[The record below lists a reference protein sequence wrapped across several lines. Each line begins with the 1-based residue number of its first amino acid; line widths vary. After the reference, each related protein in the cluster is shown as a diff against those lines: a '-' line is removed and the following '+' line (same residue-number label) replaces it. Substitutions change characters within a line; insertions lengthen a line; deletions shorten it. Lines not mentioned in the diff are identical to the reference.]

1 MVQEFLQRCLLLD
14 LETSR
19 AERNVEARILKIGA
33 LYRGRCYEWHGKPA
47 LADALAR
54 LDELAAGADFVL
66 GHNVL
71 AHDLPILARSAPRL
85 ALLGKPVI
93 DTLLLS
99 PLAFPENPYHRLVK
113 GYKLARDA
121 ASDPVA
127 DARLAGELFADEWR
141 SFAKRAEGEPARL
154 AFYAFCFG
162 DLRGLAEAF
171 SLLAGRPPMD
181 IREAGEYLATSLHGE
196 VCSRA
201 LTRLAASGLARPEDR
216 PSWAFAAAWLRVAGG
231 SSVLPRWVAEQYP
244 STVGLLVALRSRPC
258 PGLGCDYC
266 SASHDLKGR
275 LRRFFDLAEFR
286 SLPEAPGGGSLQRHL
301 VDRGLQG
308 TPLLAILPT
317 GGGKSL
323 CYQLPALIRH
333 DQRGLL
339 TIVIS
344 PLQAL
349 MQDQVEQ
356 LNDRSCGRAAAVNG
370 LLTPPERGAV
380 LEKVRLGEVAILY
393 VSPEQLRNSSF
404 RNTIEQRE
412 IGGWVFDEAHC
423 LSKWGHDFRPDYLYA
438 SRFIRELAALQGRPV
453 PPIACFTATAKPDV
467 RGEIVQHFKAEL
479 GIDLEELGGNLRRQ
493 ELAFAVERVSPATKL
508 PRILRALREQQAEG
522 AGSAAVVYFSTRAGA
537 ERAAC
542 SLAEKGVPAVAFHAG
557 IRPPDKR
564 RIVADFVRGDLPVVC
579 ATNAFGMGIDKKDVR
594 LVLHADIPGSLESYL
609 QEAGRAGRD
618 RQPARCLLL
627 FSQPDVERQFRL
639 AAESRL
645 SRRDINQILRGLR
658 RLADPRRG
666 RGAND
671 LQVVVTSGELLAG
684 EDVETSFDARDRG
697 ADTKVK
703 TAVAWLER
711 AKLVERHQ
719 NHTRVF
725 QGRPLVATLEEAAR
739 RIDLITPPLSPSRRA
754 LWLAILSAIFNCEP
768 DEGLTADQLA
778 ELPRPKTAKQGQG
791 EETGSDDGGREQ
803 RDQAERERG
812 EDENQDKDKEE
823 EGDREEGEEEKNDEK
838 AGEKVLRILHQMA
851 ELRLIESGMRLTAYV
866 QPGGKRSSRAVFEE
880 LCEIEREM
888 LATLAAEA
896 PEAGDGTLRPLSLRR
911 LNKSVLDRLPGRA
924 PRSHPA
930 DLRRL
935 LQSLSREGKARP
947 GRPGSLDLI
956 FRSRLHYGLRLDS
969 GWPEIDELSRRRQEI
984 ASRVLTELID
994 RAPAASSGAVLVEFG
1009 IADLIAA
1016 LAQDLRLGPEID
1028 KPLPAVE
1035 RALLFLHEQKVIQL
1049 QHGLAVFRQA
1059 MTIRIP
1065 RPQEKRQPF
1074 TKKNYLDLSDHYAE
1088 RTFQIHVMARY
1099 AELGLTG
1106 GQRAL
1111 ELVDDYFELDKQSLI
1126 RRHFQGE
1133 ADMLARA
1140 TGRESF
1146 RAIVESLNN
1155 RAQIALVTAPVEA
1168 NLLILA
1174 GPGAGKTRVVVHRC
1188 SYLLRVER
1196 VPAHAI
1202 LVVCFN
1208 RSAAR
1213 EIAHRLR
1220 RLVGDDARGVIV
1232 QTYHGLALRLSGR
1245 SLSAACQGGGEPD
1258 FARLIDDANEILR
1271 DPAGGEGGEGGDGG
1285 EETALRDPLRERLL
1299 AGFSHILVDEYQ
1311 DINSAQYELVSNLAG
1326 RTVQEAERKLAI
1338 LAVGDDDQTIYGF
1351 NGAKVAFLQRFREDY
1366 RAEVHYLV
1374 ENFRSSAHIIDCA
1387 NRLIRHNPGRMKHDH
1402 PIRVDDAR
1410 AGQPAGGR
1418 WTALD
1423 PAGRGRVLLLTVA
1436 DAPAQA
1442 AAAVGRLGELRHLDA
1457 EHFAWRDCA
1466 IFARTRRELEPIR
1479 ALCESQ
1485 EIPVTWCADREQLPP
1500 LHRVREISACLES
1513 LSARGTSGCR
1523 ASDLLAELAGCG
1535 SADGPRANP
1544 WTSML
1549 HELLEEWRDETGD
1562 QEAAP
1567 GEVVDFLYDA
1577 LAERRREP
1585 ARGDGVYL
1593 GTVHAAKGLEFTHVV
1608 IADGGWM
1615 QRDDEDE
1622 RRLFYVGM
1630 TRARE
1635 TLTLLHRR
1643 DEHNPHLLLLQPGAA
1658 CPLQDGLPGA
1668 LPPTGSPGRLRQP
1681 LEILD
1686 PFVVLEPKTEAPP
1699 PWVLARRFAVLGLG
1713 DFFLDF
1719 AGRRPPGDP
1728 IHRQLAMLQPGDLL
1742 AVRHNDGGKV
1752 ELLDG
1757 TGLPVAVLS
1766 QGGRERWTAA
1776 LLRAEAVRVLAL
1788 IERRKTDSQPDF
1800 QDCLRCER
1808 WHVPLVEVC
1817 YRVAPAG
1824 PAENS
1829 GEHAAGH

>member
-19 AERNVEARILKIGA
+19 AERISEARILKIGA
-33 LYRGRCYEWHGKPA
+33 LYRGRCFEWHGNAA

-54 LDELAAGADFVL
+54 LDEFASGADFVL

-71 AHDLPILARSAPRL
+71 AHDLPILAGSAPRL
-85 ALLGKPVI
+85 ALLGKPAI

-113 GYKLARDA
+113 GYKLVRDA

-127 DARLAGELFADEWR
+127 DARLAGELFSDEWR
-141 SFAKRAEGEPARL
+141 SFARRAANEPAEL

-162 DLRGLAEAF
+162 ALRGLAGVF
-171 SLLAGRPPMD
+171 SLHAGRPAMD
-181 IREAGEYLATSLHGE
+181 VREAGEYLATSLHGE
-196 VCSRA
+196 VCGPA
-201 LTRLAASGLARPEDR
+201 LARLAASGLARPEDR
-216 PSWAFAAAWLRVAGG
+216 PAWAFAAAWLRVAGG
-231 SSVLPRWVAEQYP
+231 SSVVPRWVAEQHP
-244 STVGLLVALRSRPC
+244 SAVGLLDALRCRPC

-266 SASHDLKGR
+266 RTRHDLEGR
-275 LRRFFDLAEFR
+275 LRRFFDFAEFR
-286 SLPEAPGGGSLQRHL
+286 RLPQAPGGGSLQREL
-301 VDRGLQG
+301 VDRSLQG
-308 TPLLAILPT
+308 RPLLAILPT

-356 LNDRSCGRAAAVNG
+356 LNHRLRADRAAAVNG

-380 LEKVRLGEVAILY
+380 AEKVRLGEVAILY
-393 VSPEQLRNSSF
+393 VSPEQLRNRSF

-412 IGGWVFDEAHC
+412 IGAWVFDEAHC

-438 SRFIRELAALQGRPV
+438 SRFIRELAAHQRRPV
-453 PPIACFTATAKPDV
+453 PPIACYTATAKPDV
-467 RGEIVQHFKAEL
+467 RAGIVQHFKGEL

-493 ELAFAVERVSPATKL
+493 ELAFAVESVPAPAKL
-508 PRILRALREQQAEG
+508 PRILRALRAQQAEG
-522 AGSAAVVYFSTRAGA
+522 TGSAAVVYFSTRAGA

-542 SLAEKGVPAVAFHAG
+542 SLADNGMPAVAFHAG

-564 RIVADFVRGDLPVVC
+564 RIVEEFVRGDLRVVC

-594 LVLHADIPGSLESYL
+594 LVVHADVPGSLESYL

-618 RQPARCLLL
+618 GRSARCLLL
-627 FSQPDVERQFRL
+627 FSQPDVERQFKL

-666 RGAND
+666 RGAGD
-671 LQVVVTSGELLAG
+671 GDPKVVVTSGELLAD
-684 EDVETSFDARDRG
+684 EEVETSFDAGDRG

-739 RIDLITPPLSPSRRA
+739 RIDLIKPPLSAFRRT

-768 DEGLTADQLA
+768 DQGLTADQLA
-778 ELPRPKTAKQGQG
+778 ELPPCKPAKQG
-791 EETGSDDGGREQ
+791 EED
-803 RDQAERERG
+803 
-812 EDENQDKDKEE
+812 
-823 EGDREEGEEEKNDEK
+823 GEEEESEDKEK

-866 QPGGKRSSRAVFEE
+866 RPGGKRSSPAVFEE
-880 LCEIEREM
+880 VCALEREI
-888 LATLAAEA
+888 LATLAAEL
-896 PEAGDGTLRPLSLRR
+896 PEAGDGHPVALSLRW
-911 LNKSVLDRLPGRA
+911 LNQLVLDRLPGGA
-924 PRSHPA
+924 PRSHPN

-935 LQSLSREGKARP
+935 LLSLSREGKARP
-947 GRPGSLDLI
+947 GRPGSLELI
-956 FRSRLHYGLRLDS
+956 SRSRQHHDLRLDS
-969 GWPEIDELSRRRQEI
+969 GWQEIDELSRRRQEI
-984 ASRVLTELID
+984 ASRVLTALIG
-994 RAPAASSGAVLVEFG
+994 RAPSASSGAVLVEFG
-1009 IADLIAA
+1009 IAELIAA
-1016 LAQDLRLGPEID
+1016 LAQDLRPGPGID
-1028 KPLPAVE
+1028 EPLPAVE

-1059 MTIRIP
+1059 MTIRIL
-1065 RPQEKRQPF
+1065 RGKEAKEKRRTY
-1074 TKKNYLDLSDHYAE
+1074 TKRDFLDLGDHYAE

-1099 AELGLTG
+1099 AELGLTD

-1111 ELVDDYFELDKQSLI
+1111 ELVDDYFELDKRSLI
-1126 RRHFQGE
+1126 QRHFAGE
-1133 ADMLARA
+1133 AAMLARA

-1146 RAIVESLNN
+1146 RAVVESLNN
-1155 RAQIALVTAPVEA
+1155 QSQIALVTVPVEA
-1168 NLLILA
+1168 NLLVLA

-1188 SYLLRVER
+1188 AYLLRVER

-1213 EIAHRLR
+1213 EIACRLR

-1232 QTYHGLALRLSGR
+1232 QTYHGLALRLTGR

-1258 FARLIDDANEILR
+1258 FASLIDDANEILR
-1271 DPAGGEGGEGGDGG
+1271 DAAGGEGGEGGEGGDGG

-1366 RAEVHYLV
+1366 SAAVHYLV

-1410 AGQPAGGR
+1410 ARQPAGGR

-1423 PAGRGRVLLLTVA
+1423 TAGRGRVLLLTVA
-1436 DAPAQA
+1436 DAPGQA
-1442 AAAVGRLGELRHLDA
+1442 AAAVGRLGELRRLDD
-1457 EHFAWRDCA
+1457 ELFAWRDCA
-1466 IFARTRRELEPIR
+1466 ILARTRRELEPIR

-1513 LSARGTSGCR
+1513 LAARGTSGCR
-1523 ASDLLAELAGCG
+1523 ASELLAELAGCAA
-1535 SADGPRANP
+1535 ADGLRANP

-1549 HELLEEWRDETGD
+1549 HELLAEWRDETGD
-1562 QEAAP
+1562 EEAAP

-1615 QRDDEDE
+1615 TRGDADDEDE

-1643 DEHNPHLLLLQPGAA
+1643 DEHNPHLRLLQRGAA
-1658 CPLQDGLPGA
+1658 CPLQDCLPDA
-1668 LPPTGSPGRLRQP
+1668 LPPTGSPGRLRQA
-1681 LEILD
+1681 LEDLD
-1686 PFVVLEPKTEAPP
+1686 SFVILEPRTEAPP
-1699 PWVLARRFAVLGLG
+1699 PWVLARRFAILGLG

-1728 IHRQLAMLQPGDLL
+1728 IHRQLAMLHPGDLL
-1742 AVRHNDGGKV
+1742 AVRLNDGGTV

-1757 TGLPVAVLS
+1757 TRLPVAALS
-1766 QGGRERWTAA
+1766 QGGRKRWTDA
-1776 LLRAEAVRVLAL
+1776 LSRNVEVRVLAL
-1788 IERRKTDSQPDF
+1788 VERRKDDSEPRYQVY
-1800 QDCLRCER
+1800 LRCER
-1808 WHVPLVEVC
+1808 WHVPLVEIC
-1817 YRVAPAG
+1817 YREAPAG
-1824 PAENS
+1824 PAEKP
-1829 GEHAAGH
+1829 GGHAAGH